1 MSRVIVVGVGN
12 EFRRDDGFGPAVVEL
27 LSTRD
32 LPGVECVTCDGEPTR
47 LIDLWSTAST
57 AVIVD
62 AVRVS
67 APTPGRIHRIS
78 AQHPAA
84 ARSGLANT
92 HGIAL
97 GDAVALARA
106 LDQLPQRLLL
116 YAVEVVNTDFGIGLS
131 ADVAPVVRIVADE
144 IADLLGTFLTSE
156 DVT

>member
-1 MSRVIVVGVGN
+1 MVHSEHGRHRRRGTCVGADSGADPPHL
-12 EFRRDDGFGPAVVEL
+12 RAAPCCRKIGP
-27 LSTRD
+27 R
-32 LPGVECVTCDGEPTR
+32 
-47 LIDLWSTAST
+47 
-57 AVIVD
+57 
-62 AVRVS
+62 
-67 APTPGRIHRIS
+67 
-78 AQHPAA
+78 Q
-84 ARSGLANT
+84 

-131 ADVAPVVRIVADE
+131 AEVAPVVRIVADE